1 MSNERKETI
10 FLVEKANKGFTFRPE
25 VVEITLL
32 FKFER

>member
-1 MSNERKETI
+1 MKEKKQY
-10 FLVEKANKGFTFRPE
+10 LVEKANNGFTCRPE